1 MEKKPNILLILT
13 DQQRR
18 DSIGAYGCGY
28 PATPTLDALAAQGT
42 RYDCAYCNAPVCTPS
57 RASILTGKRLSGHG
71 VYNLFDI
78 LPEGQRLL
86 PAALRDQGYYT
97 GLVGKLHVSGIMY
110 ESQRRNPGD
119 GFDVYELSHE
129 PSVLLDAPQNA
140 YGAWLREH
148 WPEDYRRLLR
158 EGRDW
163 KERPARSHFSAWVS
177 QRSAEFIRRRDREK
191 PFFLSMGYF
200 DPHSPYDN
208 YPRESEGL
216 LREECRPPVV
226 SPLGEE
232 PEHRPKALEEIRRLQ
247 CRTPHARFS
256 PEETEQLRRGYFA
269 AISFLDSQLALVMD
283 ALREEGIYDDTLII
297 FSSDHGDMICD
308 HDLLGKGAY
317 FYEGCTAVPLIVKY
331 PGQRE
336 GRVERGP
343 VQLNDI
349 FATAMYAAGAPEEAP
364 PESIPLQRGPVRDI
378 AVCEYRGCSQMD
390 LGVFPRPVL
399 ATMIRGERYKLN
411 LYHDTGERQL
421 FDLTEDPE
429 EQRDLSCCPEYREVM
444 LELVLAYLAEKA
456 RSEYREN
463 ASRGGLDQIP
473 PFSKLKQRIE
483 ERMGTAGAAL

>member
-1 MEKKPNILLILT
+1 M
-13 DQQRR
+13 
-18 DSIGAYGCGY
+18 
-28 PATPTLDALAAQGT
+28 
-42 RYDCAYCNAPVCTPS
+42 
-57 RASILTGKRLSGHG
+57 
-71 VYNLFDI
+71 F
-78 LPEGQRLL
+78 

-232 PEHRPKALEEIRRLQ
+232 PGHRPKALEEIRRLQ

-349 FATAMYAAGAPEEAP
+349 FAWIAD
-364 PESIPLQRGPVRDI
+364 ES
-378 AVCEYRGCSQMD
+378 
-390 LGVFPRPVL
+390 
-399 ATMIRGERYKLN
+399 
-411 LYHDTGERQL
+411 L
-421 FDLTEDPE
+421 F
-429 EQRDLSCCPEYREVM
+429 R
-444 LELVLAYLAEKA
+444 
-456 RSEYREN
+456 
-463 ASRGGLDQIP
+463 
-473 PFSKLKQRIE
+473 
-483 ERMGTAGAAL
+483 